1 MTMATSIPREKC
13 EMEGILIR
21 SRGGKLLRE
30 GMGVAG
36 VPDGGVRLALVHV
49 GEELSCTSAVPCL
62 AGALLSA
69 EAIHPRSGAQAPSEW
84 GLQTNMRREGA
95 IIPRHSLF
103 AFRNNLSEMFHL
115 CHFVSHSG
123 ISHSEG

>member
-13 EMEGILIR
+13 EIEGILIR
-21 SRGGKLLRE
+21 SRGGKMLKE

-36 VPDGGVRLALVHV
+36 GPRRWGKAGSGARWGIAVLHF
-49 GEELSCTSAVPCL
+49 SCPCL

-69 EAIHPRSGAQAPSEW
+69 GCHPRSGAQAPSEW

-95 IIPRHSLF
+95 IIPRHGLF